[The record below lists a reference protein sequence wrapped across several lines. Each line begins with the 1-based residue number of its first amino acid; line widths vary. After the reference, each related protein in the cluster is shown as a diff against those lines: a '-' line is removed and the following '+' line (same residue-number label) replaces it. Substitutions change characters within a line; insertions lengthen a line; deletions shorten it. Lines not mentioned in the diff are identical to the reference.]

1 MSTIWVNSK
10 SKNVAILPHF
20 FLAEYYSGL
29 WNNDVGRFWF
39 DEETR
44 YIATLMIAKFPSP
57 WFVIR
62 LVFKRGYV
70 FPFRTRKSAMD
81 DSGQDLKMLTWA
93 VVQTI
98 KKLSDPVRD
107 PNIILQKTKT
117 GR

>member
-1 MSTIWVNSK
+1 
-10 SKNVAILPHF
+10 
-20 FLAEYYSGL
+20 
-29 WNNDVGRFWF
+29 
-39 DEETR
+39 
-44 YIATLMIAKFPSP
+44 
-57 WFVIR
+57 
-62 LVFKRGYV
+62 
-70 FPFRTRKSAMD
+70 MD